1 MKLMSGEA
9 WKRRGIS
16 LLWDGAALARCA
28 RPAEVISIRQFFAMA
43 GAWPDELPSSDGRA
57 LVVAGVEGALD
68 ALSAEDAE
76 RWVTEDL
83 KPAILE
89 YGTRFESVNAAL
101 LLWLPAGRARLRFAS
116 AGNDWHW
123 RCGAHQGAPEIELG
137 RLLWSG
143 AQDDVNR
150 ILVSNDA
157 SPDPDGNAWVGLY
170 HPRIS

>member
-1 MKLMSGEA
+1 MRMMSNDA

-28 RPAEVISIRQFFAMA
+28 QPAEVVSVRQFFSLA
-43 GAWPDELPSSDGRA
+43 GAWPEDLPSSDGCA

-68 ALSAEDAE
+68 ALTAEDAE

-83 KPAILE
+83 KPAILDFGSR
-89 YGTRFESVNAAL
+89 YGSINAAL
-101 LLWLPAGRARLRFAS
+101 LLWLPAGRARLRFSTA
-116 AGNDWHW
+116 ANDWHW

-143 AQDDVNR
+143 AQDDVSR
-150 ILVSNDA
+150 ILVSAEA
-157 SPDPDGNAWVGLY
+157 SPDPDGPAWVGLF